1 MPLLPSIGR
10 RFVAPDRLKRFARFR
25 LVAKA
30 AGFLLLY
37 GISSLPAQETNP
49 AIEQSRLYPRTIPPT
64 AGDTSGGT
72 LSGPQVEIVTSDD
85 ESFGAQQI
93 LKTQERIPE
102 FFIGSTSTLYYTTN
116 VALTRAD
123 TQPEGF
129 FVGDVAFSWTPRL
142 NSQLQ
147 FQLGGALGLFR
158 YETSQLDFESLGAGT
173 GIIWTPPN
181 AWNLSFIGRYDFVE
195 LLDRHGDEI
204 LQDHQFSLAVQKVFV
219 LGRSHALSVGV
230 IGSLG
235 VSDPIAE
242 QRDQA
247 GFAVAYHLQLTRNLG
262 ADLGYRH
269 SWYFYNQN
277 GRTDL
282 NQVLSLGLHYNIT
295 PWLIVNGYV
304 SGALNDSNNFVF
316 DYDVFSAGGGVGLT
330 FRF

>member
-1 MPLLPSIGR
+1 MPRSMRIACSP
-10 RFVAPDRLKRFARFR
+10 R
-25 LVAKA
+25 LVLAVA
-30 AGFLLLY
+30 LLVVS
-37 GISSLPAQETNP
+37 GITAVRAQNSPPAV
-49 AIEQSRLYPRTIPPT
+49 EQSRLYPRTIPPT

-72 LSGPQVEIVTSDD
+72 LSGPQVEVVTSED

-93 LKTQERIPE
+93 LKTEEKIPDL
-102 FFIGSTSTLYYTTN
+102 FISSTSTIYYTNN
-116 VALTRAD
+116 VALTRSD
-123 TQPEGF
+123 TQSEGF

-142 NSQLQ
+142 NPQLQ
-147 FQLGGALGLFR
+147 FQLGGALALFR
-158 YETSQLDFESLGAGT
+158 YETSALDFESLGAGT

-181 AWNLSFIGRYDFVE
+181 AWNLSLISRYDFVE
-195 LLDRHGDEI
+195 LLDRHGHEI
-204 LQDHQFSLAVQKVFV
+204 LQDHQFSLAAQKVFV
-219 LGRSHALSVGV
+219 LGRSHALSFGV

-247 GFAVAYHLQLTRNLG
+247 GFAIAYHLQLTRNLG
-262 ADLGYRH
+262 SDFGYRH

-304 SGALNDSNNFVF
+304 SGAWNDSNNFVF
-316 DYDVFSAGGGVGLT
+316 DYDVFSAGGGISLT
-330 FRF
+330 LRF